1 MFYFPWSA
9 IAWLEFW
16 SEMGRAW
23 LVPSVVAAAD
33 DPRVVPFPAA
43 RARARTAISR
53 ASGAHIVRL
62 SV

>member
-16 SEMGRAW
+16 TEMSRVW
-23 LVPSVVAAAD
+23 LVPPVAAAN
-33 DPRVVPFPAA
+33 DPRVVPFPTT
-43 RARARTAISR
+43 RVRARTAISR